1 MLGQIQTTYPIKSSN
16 TLSLPL
22 QNQYI
27 YHLKP
32 WKTFT
37 VRASC
42 SGVMTKDSVPHVQ
55 LFSLLIHKCEMWNIR
70 YLNTIFP
77 EGIHSLE
84 HFEKLHMP
92 KALIGYEYFQYI
104 LLEGISE
111 LQKIDNVFFSNVIKM
126 QKFCISRFFAYYR
139 RMADVRWKQFK
150 YWGKNKCFC
159 IISTIFFLKIIKF
172 SRKAVFSIP
181 KYFLPAYSVYNTPSC
196 LSKARFNTN
205 LSQITSKQSM

>member
-37 VRASC
+37 VRALC

-92 KALIGYEYFQYI
+92 EVTVTQSTDRLWIFSIYITWRYFRAAENWQC
-104 LLEGISE
+104 
-111 LQKIDNVFFSNVIKM
+111 FFSNVIKM
-126 QKFCISRFFAYYR
+126 QKFWISRFFAYYR

-150 YWGKNKCFC
+150 YWGKNKC
-159 IISTIFFLKIIKF
+159 S
-172 SRKAVFSIP
+172 
-181 KYFLPAYSVYNTPSC
+181 
-196 LSKARFNTN
+196 SK
-205 LSQITSKQSM
+205 L